1 MASEFNVPYAD
12 VASQFPRDPQYFY
25 LDYIH
30 LSPEGDRLPA
40 KLFADFLARAVIP
53 TLINGQR
60 DNPTTAARLRAG

>member
-30 LSPEGDRLPA
+30 LSPEGDRLLA
-40 KLFADFLARAVIP
+40 KLFAIFWP
-53 TLINGQR
+53 
-60 DNPTTAARLRAG
+60 ARLFPHS

>member
-30 LSPEGDRLPA
+30 LSPEGDRLLA
-40 KLFADFLARAVIP
+40 KLFSWFSGPRGYSHTHKRPAW
-53 TLINGQR
+53 
-60 DNPTTAARLRAG
+60 